1 MKKIA
6 LMFFVLTLLISL
18 TGLTSAHTGDD
29 DFGHHMM
36 GNVVYGT
43 GMWGM
48 GIFGWLFMILV
59 IVVLVLLII
68 LLIKQIQ
75 KPKKK

>member
-1 MKKIA
+1 MV
-6 LMFFVLTLLISL
+6 LLFFVSFA
-18 TGLTSAHTGDD
+18 SAHTGDD

-48 GIFGWLFMILV
+48 GIFGWLFMILI
-59 IVVLVLLII
+59 IVALVLLII
-68 LLIKQIQ
+68 WFIKQIQ
-75 KPKKK
+75 KK

>member
-1 MKKIA
+1 MNKKIFFGLV
-6 LMFFVLTLLISL
+6 LMFLVSFV
-18 TGLTSAHTGDD
+18 SAHVDDD

-48 GIFGWLFMILV
+48 GIFGWLFMIL
-59 IVVLVLLII
+59 IIIALVLLII
-68 LLIKQIQ
+68 WLIKQIQ
-75 KPKKK
+75 KK